1 MISSGQCVLCSC
13 DWVQTEAFNCCWRTF
28 WSVFP
33 LLQHLTAWCHVHD
46 VILSMMPALSAS
58 CPKQGNSEQSSRVL
72 DSMSE
77 EWNFLVKSFKDL
89 VQRLAN
95 IFYKG
100 FAGHI
105 GNWSPS
111 SFMILKIV
119 RKKKK
124 AFSSSCANVEPRL
137 HYFKGSCLPLPDIV

>member
-13 DWVQTEAFNCCWRTF
+13 DWVQPEAFNCCWRTF

-100 FAGHI
+100 FVGHI

-119 RKKKK
+119 RKKK

-137 HYFKGSCLPLPDIV
+137 HYFKGYCLPLPDIV

>member
-1 MISSGQCVLCSC
+1 
-13 DWVQTEAFNCCWRTF
+13 
-28 WSVFP
+28 
-33 LLQHLTAWCHVHD
+33 
-46 VILSMMPALSAS
+46 MMPALSAS

-124 AFSSSCANVEPRL
+124 LLVQ
-137 HYFKGSCLPLPDIV
+137 VVQM